1 MGESAQ
7 SSYVE
12 LLRRVIPDT
21 LAIAG
26 AGMAVP
32 VISLILVDI
41 MLGSGLQPTTQGL
54 HNKDP
59 MQRQSKD
66 GVPVLWSHLSNSHVH
81 TFTRSSKPGEWRG
94 GGCAAGPGSPVFTRT
109 PVEPRS
115 TAISRKAPTPGSPER
130 GWAACAG
137 GSALVQL

>member
-1 MGESAQ
+1 MGESAL

-66 GVPVLWSHLSNSHVH
+66 GVPVLWSHLPNSHVH
-81 TFTRSSKPGEWRG
+81 TFLKTRRMERWGMRCRARQPVIYEGTRRNRG
-94 GGCAAGPGSPVFTRT
+94 RLQYLVRP
-109 PVEPRS
+109 PRP
-115 TAISRKAPTPGSPER
+115 APLNGDGQR
-130 GWAACAG
+130 VRVVR
-137 GSALVQL
+137 L